1 MVMTKADSFNRDVV
15 FIGAGNLATS
25 LSVAFFNA
33 GWRVVQVYSRTYQ
46 SAATL
51 ANRLN
56 AEPTATL
63 NSLIPDA
70 QLYVV
75 ALPDSVIQ
83 TVAEQLPSL
92 KGFLVH
98 TSGSTS
104 IEVLSVADVL
114 GYGVFYP
121 LQTFSKARLVEF
133 KNVTVCIEGN
143 SQATLN
149 ALSSIAQAIT
159 SSVVA
164 LDSEKRRWLHLAA
177 VFASNFTNHMLAAA
191 YRIAEQNGVD
201 FKIFEPLV
209 RETVSKA
216 FLANPKDFQTGP
228 AVRFDQQTMEQH
240 LSMLGFSDLELQN
253 IYKKLSLS
261 IQNFAQSKK

>member
-1 MVMTKADSFNRDVV
+1 MTKADSFNRDVV
-15 FIGAGNLATS
+15 FIVLAIWPLPFCCLFLMPVGVWFRLLPNLPK
-25 LSVAFFNA
+25 
-33 GWRVVQVYSRTYQ
+33 RCHPCQ
-46 SAATL
+46 
-51 ANRLN
+51 RLN
-56 AEPTATL
+56 AEPTTTL

-149 ALSSIAQAIT
+149 ALSSIAQVIT

-177 VFASNFTNHMLAAA
+177 VFASNFTNHMLAPHTDC
-191 YRIAEQNGVD
+191 RAEWSW
-201 FKIFEPLV
+201 F
-209 RETVSKA
+209 
-216 FLANPKDFQTGP
+216 
-228 AVRFDQQTMEQH
+228 
-240 LSMLGFSDLELQN
+240 
-253 IYKKLSLS
+253 
-261 IQNFAQSKK
+261 